1 MMRTVAFSN
10 LLYSVIF
17 SFLRK
22 YQSQT
27 VTLISLLT
35 SGLPPPLCYDEYGR
49 SSDHTEFTEEAKI
62 VPGDEKGVKEVELQV
77 LFNIK
82 VAELDQRSYDALIT
96 LLLQ

>member
-10 LLYSVIF
+10 LHYSVTF

-22 YQSQT
+22 CQSQPVT
-27 VTLISLLT
+27 VISLLT
-35 SGLPPPLCYDEYGR
+35 SGLLPPLCYDEYGL
-49 SSDHTEFTEEAKI
+49 SSDHTEFTEEAKT
-62 VPGDEKGVKEVELQV
+62 VSGNEKGVKEVGLQV